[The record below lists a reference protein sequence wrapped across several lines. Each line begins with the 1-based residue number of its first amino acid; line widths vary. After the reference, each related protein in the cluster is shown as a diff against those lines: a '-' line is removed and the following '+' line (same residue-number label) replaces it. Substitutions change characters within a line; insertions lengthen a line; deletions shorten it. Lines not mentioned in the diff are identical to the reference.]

1 MAAIIL
7 PSRQF
12 AQPRSFAP
20 LDRANTQYRELRAL
34 VLPGHGGEM
43 VMGRPLSLLNSVT
56 VTANPS
62 GRGFTAPTGSNKVVI
77 PGVSGLIF
85 TSTSECTVFLIRQ
98 SADTTARAS
107 SLFGYDNG
115 SGDRVQ
121 SHAPYIDGNLYWDC
135 GSTDGTHRISTSYT
149 KSTNPEALVFVAG
162 STKGREVWRNGAKIA
177 GNTGINGTFT
187 AASVAD
193 VSVLGAASGSG
204 LGSDSETVYLFGVVA
219 RAWSDGE
226 ILQWTANPYGM
237 FQSPRKWWLPAVAGA
252 GGGAARPVVFVCT

>member
-1 MAAIIL
+1 
-7 PSRQF
+7 
-12 AQPRSFAP
+12 
-20 LDRANTQYRELRAL
+20 
-34 VLPGHGGEM
+34 
-43 VMGRPLSLLNSVT
+43 
-56 VTANPS
+56 
-62 GRGFTAPTGSNKVVI
+62 
-77 PGVSGLIF
+77 
-85 TSTSECTVFLIRQ
+85 
-98 SADTTARAS
+98 
-107 SLFGYDNG
+107 
-115 SGDRVQ
+115 VQ

-237 FQSPRKWWLPAVAGA
+237 FQSPRKWWLPAVPARWCSSAPSALFGA
-252 GGGAARPVVFVCT
+252 GYAHPAQAHPAGQPLAQRDPGRFNVRYGIPREPTMSTAKHTSHWTGSGRNRKPLNAIPDASVCVR